1 MGETK
6 TDSAFYALIDWGTSS
21 FRLWLVDEN
30 GSVLAQSRSDEG
42 MMYASEN
49 GFLETLERHLALL
62 GASFDLPVVISG
74 MAGARQG
81 WKEAPYIAL
90 PSALSGMAAQSVKV
104 EHGARDI
111 RILPGMAQKKPENPN
126 VMRGEETQLAGIANS
141 MPTGLVCMPGTHCKW
156 VELTDS
162 AVTGLTSFM
171 TGEIF
176 SVLSKNSILKH
187 AMEAH
192 AEFDAQTPVFL
203 RAMCQA
209 LEAPGQVFSMFFSIR
224 AGQLLGFEQVD
235 EGAAHLSG
243 LLIGAEIAAA
253 KQIYGTGKAGL
264 VASDRL
270 NALYLPVMQEAGFTV
285 TLFDGE
291 DAVRTGLLTAAKQ
304 IKAHAGNIK

>member
-21 FRLWLVDEN
+21 FRLWLVDES
-30 GSVLAQSRSDEG
+30 GHVLTQTRSDEG
-42 MMYASEN
+42 MMYAAEN
-49 GFLETLERHLALL
+49 GFAEILEKHLSLA
-62 GASFDLPVVISG
+62 GAPVDLPVVISG

-81 WKEAPYIAL
+81 WKEAPYISL
-90 PSALSGMAAQSVKV
+90 PSVLSDMAAQAVKID
-104 EHGARDI
+104 HATRDI
-111 RILPGMAQKKPENPN
+111 RILPGMAQNTAENPN
-126 VMRGEETQLAGIANS
+126 VMRGEETQLAGITHM
-141 MPTGLVCMPGTHCKW
+141 MPDGLVCMPGTHCKW
-156 VELTDS
+156 VKLTES

-176 SVLSKNSILKH
+176 SVLSKSSILKH
-187 AMEAH
+187 AIEEGA
-192 AEFDAQTPVFL
+192 AFDAEKPAFL
-203 RAMCQA
+203 RAMRQA

-243 LLIGAEIAAA
+243 LLIGAEIAVA

-304 IKAHAGNIK
+304 IKAYAGI